1 MTLISLLARYC
12 LKISAIVLLNMATE
26 TKVSR
31 SIPTWRKVVAG
42 VLFVIPWI
50 VYLLYPTYNTAQ
62 PELGGVPFFYWY
74 QTLWLFISAILFL
87 IAVLLLY
94 PGGGGE

>member
-1 MTLISLLARYC
+1 M
-12 LKISAIVLLNMATE
+12 LNMTTE
-26 TKVSR
+26 TRVSR
-31 SIPTWRKVVAG
+31 GVPTWRKVVAG

-74 QTLWLFISAILFL
+74 QTLWLFISAILML